1 MELLHGDS
9 ITCKKIGRTP
19 LAWGPADSL
28 KRCCGVADLADI
40 DRVAAHLDGQG
51 HLADQRYAAIIESGK
66 TIPWA
71 QMRQYLEQRIS
82 GTPAKRPSAKKLA
95 R

>member
-1 MELLHGDS
+1 MLEA
-9 ITCKKIGRTP
+9 IAEKAAEAERR
-19 LAWGPADSL
+19 ADFD
-28 KRCCGVADLADI
+28 AE
-40 DRVAAHLDGQG
+40 
-51 HLADQRYAAIIESGK
+51 ADQRYAAIIESGK